1 MFCKNC
7 ENEIKNDTRV
17 CNVCGYELSNKEHK
31 KLSNVII
38 LLITLLIVRR
48 IGCWHKYYRA

>member
-7 ENEIKNDTRV
+7 GNEIKNDTRV

-31 KLSNVII
+31 KLSNLII